1 MAQKQK
7 ARPKPG
13 KSESAESVTAPCA
26 ACGATI
32 RIGDRCGHVIV
43 PVGFDFD
50 GDILG
55 FRRMIC
61 ARCVD
66 LTKASAEDASI
77 IAEAIR
83 ARLDEGVTLQ

>member
-32 RIGDRCGHVIV
+32 RVGDRIGHAYLPIGV
-43 PVGFDFD
+43 DFD
-50 GDILG
+50 GRLLTQK
-55 FRRMIC
+55 MLLC
-61 ARCVD
+61 AACVD
-66 LTKASAEDASI
+66 EVKRGAAAQEDLAD
-77 IAEAIR
+77 AIL
-83 ARLDEGVTLQ
+83 ARQEGVTLQ